1 MYTYR
6 GASDAELRAYAEFLE
21 SDAGKWFFST
31 AYKGQQA
38 FLEKAVDKVAEAYV
52 NTIYVN
58 ETNRSSKN

>member
-1 MYTYR
+1 VV
-6 GASDAELRAYAEFLE
+6 LQL
-21 SDAGKWFFST
+21 

-58 ETNRSSKN
+58 ETTRSSKN